1 MKMNILKNF
10 LLLFSLLNNR
20 QATAV
25 VIHGR
30 DLHNI
35 SQLDL
40 ADTIINAPEVAFA
53 RTTLRQKQKIVECA
67 QLGKAVVTCFCQSSD
82 DRGAIKKADVSV
94 AMLNGS
100 SEASRQEAD
109 LVLLDN
115 DLNTLVG
122 AIEEGRY
129 LWENIKKCLAYCLA
143 VNTTQLAPFLVF
155 IIFQIP
161 LTLGPITLLL
171 VDLITQ
177 LLPTI
182 SLAYEKPESDI
193 MTRGPI
199 DKFRDKLINAR

>member
-1 MKMNILKNF
+1 M
-10 LLLFSLLNNR
+10 
-20 QATAV
+20 

-30 DLHNI
+30 DLQNI

-53 RTTLRQKQKIVECA
+53 RTTLRQKQKIIECA

-82 DRGAIKKADVSV
+82 DRGAIRKADVSV
-94 AMLNGS
+94 AMLTGS
-100 SEASRQEAD
+100 SETSRQEAD
-109 LVLLDN
+109 IVLLDN

-129 LWENIKKCLAYCLA
+129 LWENIKKCLAYCLV
-143 VNTTQLAPFLVF
+143 VNITQLIPFLML
-155 IIFQIP
+155 IILQIP

-171 VDLITQ
+171 IDLITQ

-182 SLAYEKPESDI
+182 SLAYERPESDI

-199 DKFRDKLINAR
+199 DKFRDLLVNRR

>member
-1 MKMNILKNF
+1 MLK
-10 LLLFSLLNNR
+10 
-20 QATAV
+20 
-25 VIHGR
+25 
-30 DLHNI
+30 
-35 SQLDL
+35 
-40 ADTIINAPEVAFA
+40 
-53 RTTLRQKQKIVECA
+53 
-67 QLGKAVVTCFCQSSD
+67 
-82 DRGAIKKADVSV
+82 
-94 AMLNGS
+94 GS
-100 SEASRQEAD
+100 SEASRQETD

-129 LWENIKKCLAYCLA
+129 LWENIKKCLAYCLV
-143 VNTTQLAPFLVF
+143 VNVTQLIPYLMF

-182 SLAYEKPESDI
+182 SLAYERPESDI

-199 DKFRDKLINAR
+199 DKFRDLLVNGR

>member
-1 MKMNILKNF
+1 
-10 LLLFSLLNNR
+10 
-20 QATAV
+20 V

-30 DLHNI
+30 DLNNI
-35 SQLDL
+35 SQFDL

-94 AMLNGS
+94 AMMHGS

-109 LVLLDN
+109 LVILDN

-129 LWENIKKCLAYCLA
+129 LWENIKKCLAYCFV
-143 VNTTQLAPFLVF
+143 VNVAELVPFLLY
-155 IIFQIP
+155 ITFQIP
-161 LTLGPITLLL
+161 LALGPITILLL
-171 VDLITQ
+171 DLITQ

-182 SLAYEKPESDI
+182 SLAYERPESDI

-199 DKFRDKLINAR
+199 DKFRDRLINRR

>member
-1 MKMNILKNF
+1 M
-10 LLLFSLLNNR
+10 
-20 QATAV
+20 

-35 SQLDL
+35 SQYELT
-40 ADTIINAPEVAFA
+40 DTIINAPEVAFA

-67 QLGKAVVTCFCQSSD
+67 QAGKAVVTCFCQSSE
-82 DRGAIKKADVSV
+82 DRGAIRKADVSV
-94 AMLNGS
+94 AMLHGS
-100 SEASRQEAD
+100 SESSRQEAD
-109 LVLLDN
+109 IVLLDN

-129 LWENIKKCLAYCLA
+129 LWENIKKCLAYCLV
-143 VNTTQLAPFLVF
+143 VNITQLAPFILF
-155 IIFQIP
+155 ITFQIP

-182 SLAYEKPESDI
+182 SLAYERPESDI

-199 DKFRDKLINAR
+199 DKFRDKLVNLR

>member
-1 MKMNILKNF
+1 MSFILF
-10 LLLFSLLNNR
+10 PVYYS
-20 QATAV
+20 QATAI

-30 DLHNI
+30 DLNDI
-35 SQLDL
+35 TQLDL

-53 RTTLRQKQKIVECA
+53 RTTLQQKQKIVECA
-67 QLGKAVVTCFCQSSD
+67 QIGKAVVACFGQSAD

-94 AMLNGS
+94 AMLNRS
-100 SEASRQEAD
+100 SETSRQEAD

-129 LWENIKKCLAYCLA
+129 LWENIKKCLAYCLV
-143 VNTTQLAPFLVF
+143 VNLTQLVPFLMF

-182 SLAYEKPESDI
+182 SLAYERPESDI

-199 DKFRDKLINAR
+199 DKFRDLLINRR